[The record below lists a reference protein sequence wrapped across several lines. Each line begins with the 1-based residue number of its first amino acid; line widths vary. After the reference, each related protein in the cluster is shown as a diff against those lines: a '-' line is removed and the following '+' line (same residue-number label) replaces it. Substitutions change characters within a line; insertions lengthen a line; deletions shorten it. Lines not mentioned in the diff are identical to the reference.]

1 MGAVPLTPMSV
12 EMIAMLSL
20 SHVMEI
26 VQHLAT
32 FYVTG
37 NVGQTLHIMNVL
49 LMNYHIAW
57 EM

>member
-32 FYVTG
+32 SHVMG

>member
-32 FYVTG
+32 SYVTG

-49 LMNYHIAW
+49 LMN
-57 EM
+57 